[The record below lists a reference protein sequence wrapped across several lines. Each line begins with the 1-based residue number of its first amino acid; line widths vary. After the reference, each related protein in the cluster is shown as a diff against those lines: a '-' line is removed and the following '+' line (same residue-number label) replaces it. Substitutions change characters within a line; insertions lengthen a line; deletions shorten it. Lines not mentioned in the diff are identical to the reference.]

1 MIRLLV
7 NAPSGEQQIVL
18 VGEGGGYFDPTRVLW
33 DERIDGPLPDD
44 VQVGGMVRLDGDL
57 VFSQDRM
64 DEHQQASRPEIPQT
78 VTMRQARLAL
88 LAAGKLSAVDA
99 AIASL
104 PSPQKEA
111 AQIEWEFPSVVERDR
126 PLVQTLGPALG
137 LSESELDQLFIT
149 AVAL

>member
-18 VGEGGGYFDPTRVLW
+18 VGEGGWYFDPTRVIW
-33 DERIDGPLPDD
+33 DERIDGTLPDD
-44 VQVGGMVRLDGDL
+44 VQVGGMVRLDGEL
-57 VFSQDRM
+57 VFSQERM
-64 DEHQQASRPEIPQT
+64 NTHLAASRPPVPQT

-99 AIASL
+99 AIVNL

-111 AQIEWEFPSVVERDR
+111 AQIEWEFSSVVERDR
-126 PLVQTLGPALG
+126 PLVQMLGPALG
-137 LSESELDQLFIT
+137 LFDADLDALFIQ
-149 AVAL
+149 AAQL

>member
-1 MIRLLV
+1 MKLLV
-7 NAPSGEQQIVL
+7 NAPSGVQQIIEI
-18 VGEGGGYFDPTRVLW
+18 GEGGGYFDPERVIW
-33 DERIDGPLPDD
+33 DERVDGPLPDD
-44 VQVGGMVRLDGDL
+44 VQIGGMVRFDGGL

-111 AQIEWEFPSVVERDR
+111 AQIEWEFSSVVDRNR

-137 LSESELDQLFIT
+137 LSEAELDALFIQ
-149 AVAL
+149 AAQL